1 MRKLGTITTAAAGAA
16 LVFFGG
22 VAAVRQQTPPGLN
35 VDTLASRLGL
45 SASAKA
51 RIAPRIKELNAL
63 LQRRDQIRRQNAD
76 LRNEFLSLHDSLAQ
90 ILTPEQRHGLQV
102 AIGQAWAG
110 ETGAGPGYMG
120 RGGMGV
126 PMGGAYMRG
135 YMGGG
140 GMGPSMGNGY
150 MGRGMM
156 GGRGGWMG
164 RGRMGGYM
172 GGGFMRGHMRGGRVG
187 PYMGNGYMG
196 GYMGRGYMGAVP
208 DTSGVDR

>member
-1 MRKLGTITTAAAGAA
+1 MTKMGTIATAAAGAA

-51 RIAPRIKELNAL
+51 RIAPRIQELNAL
-63 LQRRDQIRRQNAD
+63 LQRRNRIAQQNAD
-76 LRNEFLSLHDSLAQ
+76 LRSEFLSLHDSLAQ
-90 ILTPEQRHGLQV
+90 ILTPEQQHGLQV
-102 AIGQAWAG
+102 AIGQTWAG
-110 ETGAGPGYMG
+110 GPGAGPGYAG
-120 RGGMGV
+120 ACPGG

-135 YMGGG
+135 YMGGR
-140 GMGPSMGNGY
+140 GMGPYMGNGY

-172 GGGFMRGHMRGGRVG
+172 GGGFMRGRMRGGAMG
-187 PYMGNGYMG
+187 PYMGGYG
-196 GYMGRGYMGAVP
+196 GRGYPGAVP

>member
-35 VDTLASRLGL
+35 VDTLASQLGL

-90 ILTPEQRHGLQV
+90 ILTPEQQHGLQV
-102 AIGQAWAG
+102 AIGQAWG
-110 ETGAGPGYMG
+110 GGPGAGPGYMG
-120 RGGMGV
+120 HGGMGV

-140 GMGPSMGNGY
+140 GMGPSMHGY
-150 MGRGMM
+150 MGRGGMGPYM
-156 GGRGGWMG
+156 GGR
-164 RGRMGGYM
+164 R
-172 GGGFMRGHMRGGRVG
+172 GGGSMRGHMRGGRMG
-187 PYMGNGYMG
+187 PCMGNGYMG
-196 GYMGRGYMGAVP
+196 GYMGRGYQGAVP